1 MDIVRLGGGDRL
13 AEEVDEDDHGE
24 RKVDPAPTFAHAGV
38 RCHAS
43 FGASLSL
50 HANMEERGVIQ
61 VDAVV
66 GALRV
71 RFEIC
76 RSSPSCEIA
85 SISKSLI
92 QVPFTARFAVIRRLQ
107 DLAAIRKGTVL
118 AISVLIKAFI

>member
-1 MDIVRLGGGDRL
+1 MDVVRLGGGDRL

-43 FGASLSL
+43 FGALLSL
-50 HANMEERGVIQ
+50 HANMEERGVIE

-76 RSSPSCEIA
+76 RSSSSCEIA
-85 SISKSLI
+85 AAISKSLT
-92 QVPFTARFAVIRRLQ
+92 QVPFTGYHTLCRYVTLVCVRRE
-107 DLAAIRKGTVL
+107 KGL
-118 AISVLIKAFI
+118 ME